1 MRFIT
6 QAALCL
12 LACASTLPGL
22 GAATPVYAT
31 NSALSSESHY
41 IEARAPISAS
51 QVVKWIP
58 NAYSDTQTGWGTFV
72 QAPLSSLPITRGR
85 PGPTRDR
92 CMTFPRQNIVSLHI
106 SRPCSLHACVF
117 LARDGISPLKTLLG
131 RWMLIR

>member
-58 NAYSDTQTGWGTFV
+58 NAYSDTQTGWRTFV
-72 QAPLSSLPITRGR
+72 QAPPFRPTDYKVTTRAYA
-85 PGPTRDR
+85 
-92 CMTFPRQNIVSLHI
+92 RQVYDILQAKHHI
-106 SRPCSLHACVF
+106 SSY
-117 LARDGISPLKTLLG
+117 K
-131 RWMLIR
+131 